1 MRCLLAPA
9 AVAIGCVAVLPAAT
23 PVVFT
28 DITEQAGITFTHTNG
43 AFGAKYMPETFG
55 SGALWLDVDADGW
68 QDILFV
74 NGTAWPERDAA
85 GTTAALYRNDED
97 GTFTDITSGS
107 GLDVPLYGMGG
118 AAADFDNDG
127 HLDVYLTALGPNRLF
142 KGGGDGT
149 FTDVTAAAGVGDPG
163 FSTSALWFDY
173 DQDGDLDLF
182 VANYVEWS
190 PETDLFCSLVG
201 DTKSYCTPE
210 SYQGQSATLYR
221 NRGDQTFEDVTTAAQ
236 MRAPSAKALG
246 VAMLD
251 FDDDGWL
258 DLFVT
263 NDTQPDQLF
272 QNLGNGTFEDV
283 GVLVGVAFSEAGVA
297 RAGMGVDAVDYD
309 GSGRPDLVIG
319 NFSTEM
325 MALYHNE
332 GNGLFIDDAPRAGI
346 GRPTLPT
353 LTFGCFFFDFDLDGR
368 PDILAANGHVADD
381 VERVQASITYAQ
393 RPQLF
398 HNLGRGRFEEIVA
411 PDGSALQTPMVGRGA
426 AYADAD
432 HDGDLD
438 VLLTANGGPARLL
451 RNDGGNA
458 NRALRVRTVG
468 TVSNRDGIG
477 ARVEVATGGD
487 TRWQI
492 VKTGSSYLSQSELP
506 LTFGLGSATRVD
518 TIRVAWPSGTVDT
531 IDAVDANQMV
541 TIREGAGLVEATPLA
556 SPR

>member
-1 MRCLLAPA
+1 MRRLLAPA

>member
-74 NGTAWPERDAA
+74 NSTAWPERDAA

-319 NFSTEM
+319 HFSTEM